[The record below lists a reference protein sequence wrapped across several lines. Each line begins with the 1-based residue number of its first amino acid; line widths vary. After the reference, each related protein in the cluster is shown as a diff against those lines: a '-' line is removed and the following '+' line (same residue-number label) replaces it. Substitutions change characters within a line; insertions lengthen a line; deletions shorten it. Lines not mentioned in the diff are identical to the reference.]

1 MLLENFMP
9 NKSVSTAPASTPSLI
24 SRLPLFIIVAILL
37 ALITYL
43 QWPEAK
49 QEKSTFKRVVA
60 VKMVP
65 VLLAEFIESVEAV
78 GTARANEQVVIT
90 SKYSD
95 LVDEIYFDDG
105 QRVKKGAKLVK
116 LNDQEEL
123 AKVNELKANLSESQA
138 HLKRLSELL
147 ASRATSKSLVEQQEA
162 KTKAIEAQ
170 LVSARA
176 KLNDLTIRAPFAGV
190 LGFREASKG
199 AYIDAGDVIT
209 SLDDLSIIKVDFH
222 LPERLLTHI
231 HVGQQVSAINSAYKD
246 KEFIGKITAL
256 DSRIDS
262 STRSI
267 KVRAT
272 ISNKALKLHPG
283 MLLNISVLLQVENIL
298 QLPESSIIPI
308 EDIHYV
314 FVEKEGKAIRKAI
327 KIGRRHPGLVEVLS
341 GLVEGEHVVVEG
353 ALKLRDGSA
362 VSIIGQVA
370 EVEAEIK
377 DKAIKSA
384 NEKTNK
390 APAENGSKT

>member
-1 MLLENFMP
+1 MS
-9 NKSVSTAPASTPSLI
+9 NKSVSTAPVSTPSLI
-24 SRLPLFIIVAILL
+24 SRLPLLIIVTILV

-49 QEKSTFKRVVA
+49 QEKSTFKRVIA

-116 LNDQEEL
+116 LNNQEEL

-147 ASRATSKSLVEQQEA
+147 ASRATSKSIVDQQEA

-231 HVGQQVSAINSAYKD
+231 HVGQQVSAVNSAYQD
-246 KEFIGKITAL
+246 KEFIGKITAI

-262 STRSI
+262 STRTI

-308 EDIHYV
+308 EDNHYV
-314 FVEKEGKAIRKAI
+314 FVENEGKAVRKSI
-327 KIGRRHPGLVEVLS
+327 KIGRRHPGVVEVLS
-341 GLVEGEHVVVEG
+341 GLVEGEQVVVEG

-370 EVEAEIK
+370 EIEADTK
-377 DKAIKSA
+377 DKASKSV

-390 APAENGSKT
+390 TPPENGSKT

>member
-1 MLLENFMP
+1 MTSNF
-9 NKSVSTAPASTPSLI
+9 T
-24 SRLPLFIIVAILL
+24 SRLPLFIILAILVV
-37 ALITYL
+37 LITYL
-43 QWPEAK
+43 QWPE
-49 QEKSTFKRVVA
+49 EKSQKSKFKRVVA

-65 VLLAEFIESVEAV
+65 VVLAEFVESVEAV

-95 LVDEIYFDDG
+95 LVDAIYFDDG
-105 QRVKKGAKLVK
+105 QSIEKGAVLVK
-116 LNDQEEL
+116 LNNQEEL
-123 AKVNELKANLSESQA
+123 AKVNELKANLSESKA

-147 ASRATSKSLVEQQEA
+147 ASRATSKSIVEQQEA

-176 KLNDLTIRAPFAGV
+176 KLNDLTIRAPFSGV
-190 LGFREASKG
+190 LGFREVSKG
-199 AYIDAGDVIT
+199 AYIDAGDTIT

-231 HVGQQVSAINSAYKD
+231 HVGQQVTAVNSAYKN
-246 KEFIGKITAL
+246 KEFIGKISAI

-298 QLPESSIIPI
+298 QLPESTIIPI
-308 EDIHYV
+308 ENAHYV
-314 FVEKEGKAIRKAI
+314 FLESEGKAVRKAI
-327 KIGRRHPGLVEVLS
+327 KIGRRHPGVVEVVS
-341 GLVEGEHVVVEG
+341 GLVEGDNVVVEG
-353 ALKLRDGSA
+353 ALKLRDGSD
-362 VSIIGQVA
+362 VSIIGQ
-370 EVEAEIK
+370 E
-377 DKAIKSA
+377 KSDTE
-384 NEKTNK
+384 EKSVT
-390 APAENGSKT
+390 ADTGSNS

>member
-1 MLLENFMP
+1 MLLENFMS
-9 NKSVSTAPASTPSLI
+9 NKSVSTAPVSTPSLI
-24 SRLPLFIIVAILL
+24 SRLPLLIIVTILV

-49 QEKSTFKRVVA
+49 QEKSTFKRVIA

-116 LNDQEEL
+116 LNNQEEL

-147 ASRATSKSLVEQQEA
+147 ASRATSKSIVDQQEA

-176 KLNDLTIRAPFAGV
+176 KLNDLTIRAPFSGV
-190 LGFREASKG
+190 LGFREVSKG

-231 HVGQQVSAINSAYKD
+231 HAGQQVSAVNSAYQD
-246 KEFIGKITAL
+246 KEFIGKITAI

-262 STRSI
+262 STRTI

-308 EDIHYV
+308 EDNHYV
-314 FVEKEGKAIRKAI
+314 FVENEGKAVRKSI
-327 KIGRRHPGLVEVLS
+327 KIGRRHPGVVEVLS
-341 GLVEGEHVVVEG
+341 GLVEGEQVVVEG

-370 EVEAEIK
+370 EIEADTK
-377 DKAIKSA
+377 DKASKSV

-390 APAENGSKT
+390 TPPENGSKT